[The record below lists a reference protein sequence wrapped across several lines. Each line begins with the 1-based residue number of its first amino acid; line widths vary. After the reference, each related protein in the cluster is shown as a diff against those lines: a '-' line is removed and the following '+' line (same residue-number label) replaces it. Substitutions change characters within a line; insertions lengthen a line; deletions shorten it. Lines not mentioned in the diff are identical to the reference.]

1 MLQRQKRELNSN
13 PSVLTAA
20 TTGVTVCME
29 PEMIEIYWHFHKI
42 CSNILRNTSIGS
54 KAWSRRWWWL
64 LSIFFFFKVPSR
76 GAWQYFLKN
85 LSRFSM
91 NFCWCWSL
99 ELAVGSPANW
109 AFVHHQTKI
118 ILDWRH
124 SRFAAA
130 SWFVLVVMI
139 SSKSWRPN
147 SFGVVSEQ
155 QQVVEVLIKEL
166 IKKSPPLLLP
176 FWPKG
181 PENYKT
187 FFWLE
192 NVVSGRL
199 RFITHSI
206 HSVNR
211 IAMKHRETKRAWQIT
226 AKHLWENPIDYTVLP
241 CIP

>member
-1 MLQRQKRELNSN
+1 MLQRQKRELNSH
-13 PSVLTAA
+13 PSILTAA

-42 CSNILRNTSIGS
+42 CSNILRNTSAAKHEAEDDDGS
-54 KAWSRRWWWL
+54 WAFFSSSSKFLREEERGNISSKIYPDFPW
-64 LSIFFFFKVPSR
+64 IF
-76 GAWQYFLKN
+76 ADAQ
-85 LSRFSM
+85 
-91 NFCWCWSL
+91 SL

-166 IKKSPPLLLP
+166 IKKSPPLLP

-187 FFWLE
+187 FFLAGKCR
-192 NVVSGRL
+192 V
-199 RFITHSI
+199 
-206 HSVNR
+206 
-211 IAMKHRETKRAWQIT
+211 
-226 AKHLWENPIDYTVLP
+226 
-241 CIP
+241 